1 VALPNGHPLAAGKA
15 VDIEQLRSEELLLL
29 KEGHCLREHAL
40 AACRLADRREVQA
53 AEATSLHTLVRM
65 VDNGLGITLLPQ
77 RSCQASF
84 AAAAAY
90 LVRAQRKNA
99 FEPTQ
104 AAGAAVSDAE
114 RRGHTRIKYV
124 VNFSDNSCALNLSLI
139 PWHLYR
145 RLQNCDAV
153 G

>member
-53 AEATSLHTLVRM
+53 VEATSLHTLVRM

-77 RSCQASF
+77 LSCQASF

-90 LVRAQRKNA
+90 LV
-99 FEPTQ
+99 
-104 AAGAAVSDAE
+104 
-114 RRGHTRIKYV
+114 
-124 VNFSDNSCALNLSLI
+124 
-139 PWHLYR
+139 
-145 RLQNCDAV
+145 
-153 G
+153 